1 MSRIS
6 KLHNWL
12 NSEINK
18 DNKDLDEN
26 KKKLIRE
33 IKNFKKSDFFEKPKV
48 IKLTFWQKLKKI
60 LFP

>member
-1 MSRIS
+1 
-6 KLHNWL
+6 L